1 MTLPRGFPLTEGP
14 WVRVLC
20 SQGLLQVA
28 SVPGAGWTLRSL
40 GTGVVWFHLLYSVV
54 VNVDFFFP
62 SLHKKVKYLLLLSRS
77 TLSRE
82 DCLCV

>member
-1 MTLPRGFPLTEGP
+1 M
-14 WVRVLC
+14 RVLC

-54 VNVDFFFP
+54 VNVDFFFLLAQESEIP
-62 SLHKKVKYLLLLSRS
+62 SFVITIYFVS
-77 TLSRE
+77 
-82 DCLCV
+82 